1 MTDGPKSLEDLR
13 AEIDRLDEAMHDLLM
28 RRAAISRQMSGAKG
42 AMTSMRPAREME
54 VLRHLAARHQGE
66 MPLAG
71 IVRIWREIMAASLA
85 LQGDFKVY
93 LLGEDNSRSLW
104 DVARF
109 HFGSGTPLVPLAS
122 PAHVVQEIDGGGKD
136 VGVLL
141 EPLIEED
148 EPWWPHFLF
157 AQRGGAR
164 VIARMPFLLNA
175 PGYDFPPA
183 LAIANVTQRPT
194 GDDATL
200 IAMLTGPGFNRTKAA
215 TLFEAQ
221 SINAQFLSIA
231 PDTASDRRYMLF
243 ETDGFVAED
252 DARLATILDAADD
265 ILQLKAIG
273 GYARPINC
281 EGKDC

>member
-13 AEIDRLDEAMHDLLM
+13 AEIDSLDEAMHDLLM
-28 RRAAISRQMSGAKG
+28 RRAAISRQMSRAKG

-54 VLRHLAARHQGE
+54 ILRHLAARHEGE

-71 IVRIWREIMAASLA
+71 VVRIWREIMAASLA

-122 PAHVVQEIDGGGKD
+122 PAHVVREIDGGGKD
-136 VGVLL
+136 VGVLP
-141 EPLIEED
+141 EPRIEEN
-148 EPWWPHFLF
+148 EPWWPHLLF
-157 AQRGGAR
+157 AQGGGAR
-164 VIARMPFLLNA
+164 VIARLPFLLNA

-183 LAIANVTQRPT
+183 LALANVTQRPT

-200 IAMLTGPGFNRTKAA
+200 IAMLTEPDFSRAKATA
-215 TLFEAQ
+215 LFEAQ
-221 SINAQFLSIA
+221 SIEARVLSIA

-243 ETDGFVAED
+243 ESDGFVAED
-252 DARLATILDAADD
+252 DARLAAILGDDED

-273 GYARPINC
+273 GYARPISCGGANR
-281 EGKDC
+281 